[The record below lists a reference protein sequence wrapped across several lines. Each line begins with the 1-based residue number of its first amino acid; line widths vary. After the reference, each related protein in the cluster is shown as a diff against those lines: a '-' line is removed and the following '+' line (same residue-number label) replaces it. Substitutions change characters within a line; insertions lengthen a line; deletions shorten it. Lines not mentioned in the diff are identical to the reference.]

1 MANDVLTDRVAPLL
15 DDLAALYED
24 LHAHPEL
31 SFQEERTPRIAAD
44 RLRALGYD
52 VTEGVGRT
60 GVVAVLDN
68 GPGPTVLLRADMDAL
83 PVTEETGLPYAS
95 TATGVDPDGATVGV
109 AHACGHDMHVTWL
122 IGAATVLADAR
133 DTWSGRVLLVVQ
145 PAEELGEGAQAMLDD
160 GFLERFGTP
169 DVCLGQHLAPA
180 PAGWILHRGGPTMAA
195 TDSLKVTLHGRGGHG
210 STPEMTVDPAILAAS
225 TILKLQTITS
235 REKAAADLA
244 VVTVGTVRVGTK
256 ENVISDR
263 AELGLNIRTFSER
276 VRQDVLS
283 SVERIAHGESH
294 SCGSPRDPDIETIHA
309 FPALVNDPAA
319 TTRVAEAFA
328 AHFEAG
334 RVMEGPQALGSE
346 DFGAFATAAGCPS
359 VFWFVGGH
367 EPDHWLKA
375 FADNRLAE
383 EVPYNHSPKFA
394 PIQSPTIRTG
404 VETLVLATLV
414 WAGPAASDPP
424 SSADAT

>member
-1 MANDVLTDRVAPLL
+1 MSNDVLVDQVGPLL
-15 DDLAALYED
+15 GDLSALYED

-31 SFQEERTPRIAAD
+31 SFQEERTPAIAAE
-44 RLRALGYD
+44 RLRALGFE

-60 GVVAVLDN
+60 GVVAVLEN
-68 GPGPTVLLRADMDAL
+68 GSGPTVLLRADMDAL

-95 TATGVDPDGATVGV
+95 TVVGTDPEGHTVGV

-122 IGAATVLADAR
+122 IGAASILAEDRGA
-133 DTWSGRVLLVVQ
+133 WSGRLLLVIQ
-145 PAEELGEGAQAMLDD
+145 PAEELGEGAEAMLADD
-160 GFLERFGTP
+160 FFARFGTP

-180 PAGWILHRGGPTMAA
+180 PAGWVLTRGGPTMAA
-195 TDSLKVTLHGRGGHG
+195 TDSLKLTLHGRGGHG

-225 TILKLQTITS
+225 TIMKLQTITS

-256 ENVISDR
+256 ENVISEK
-263 AELGLNIRTFSER
+263 AELGINIRTFNER

-283 SVERIAHGESH
+283 SIERIAHGESH
-294 SCGSPRDPDIETIHA
+294 SCGSPRDPDIEPISA
-309 FPALVNDPAA
+309 FPALVNDPEATAKVTAA
-319 TTRVAEAFA
+319 FTE
-328 AHFEAG
+328 HFGEG
-334 RVMEGPQALGSE
+334 RTHQGPQALGSE

-394 PIQSPTIRTG
+394 PIQDPTIRTG
-404 VETLVLATLV
+404 VETLVLAALE
-414 WAGPAASDPP
+414 WAGTDRSDQP
-424 SSADAT
+424 